1 MNDYNIN
8 NLNENY
14 YQKGIVVLI
23 YNNNGGTNFVDLVKI
38 ANDNPFVNSILVVD
52 EFSTDDS
59 LTRVI
64 DDFSLYK
71 VKVYKNHN
79 TGDRREYLENI
90 VNKHAYHADVLF
102 YLKYTDY
109 LSSETFNSIID
120 QIQNSDS
127 EGWRFQIGTTYKTMF
142 RAIMVNKFYGFEND
156 LLPELK
162 DSLVQENTSTIYGI
176 DLYDHPDLSIKES
189 KFYIEYLDLLRD
201 EERFLY
207 PEYWILGY
215 HLFENVHD
223 EEFLGKLEMKS
234 WDFLRKAMHLMRART
249 SYRMN
254 PVVAH
259 DILCELF
266 WKPAEI
272 LDRYSTLQSIEY
284 YDILTPIDVY
294 NEFFLMFKVDNR
306 LDTNT
311 KAEKIY
317 AILVKF
323 ILSLEQLLENP
334 FSKRNHNI
342 DASFLWH
349 VVIPKF
355 IEISLDFSRKDLAVK
370 IFELAKNQNHWSLFD
385 DSIKKYD
392 NFFYNND

>member
-1 MNDYNIN
+1 
-8 NLNENY
+8 
-14 YQKGIVVLI
+14 
-23 YNNNGGTNFVDLVKI
+23 
-38 ANDNPFVNSILVVD
+38 
-52 EFSTDDS
+52 
-59 LTRVI
+59 
-64 DDFSLYK
+64 
-71 VKVYKNHN
+71 
-79 TGDRREYLENI
+79 
-90 VNKHAYHADVLF
+90 
-102 YLKYTDY
+102 
-109 LSSETFNSIID
+109 
-120 QIQNSDS
+120 
-127 EGWRFQIGTTYKTMF
+127 MF

-162 DSLVQENTSTIYGI
+162 DSLVQENTSIIYGI
-176 DLYDHPDLSIKES
+176 DLYDHPDLMAKES

-234 WDFLRKAMHLMRART
+234 WDFLRKSMHLMKART

-266 WKPAEI
+266 WKPGEI

-334 FSKRNHNI
+334 FSRRNHNI
-342 DASFLWH
+342 DTSFLWH
-349 VVIPKF
+349 VVIHKF
-355 IEISLDFSRKDLAVK
+355 IEVALDFSRKDLAKK